1 MRTVNLIVFELTCF
15 SFWNTLLTEL
25 SKPCTLSYTNM
36 HKKTEQRENKE
47 VSRRMSHSKHRITY
61 YTRKFKT
68 KVTTSNTPGACIIKL
83 STTVIYGF
91 RNKLDR
97 LSPNTRLGLKGLPGI
112 NTLAYYG
119 NLKLRP

>member
-1 MRTVNLIVFELTCF
+1 
-15 SFWNTLLTEL
+15 
-25 SKPCTLSYTNM
+25 M

-61 YTRKFKT
+61 YTGKCKA
-68 KVTTSNTPGACIIKL
+68 KVKASNTPWACVIKL
-83 STTVIYGF
+83 STAVIYGF
-91 RNKLDR
+91 RNKLDG